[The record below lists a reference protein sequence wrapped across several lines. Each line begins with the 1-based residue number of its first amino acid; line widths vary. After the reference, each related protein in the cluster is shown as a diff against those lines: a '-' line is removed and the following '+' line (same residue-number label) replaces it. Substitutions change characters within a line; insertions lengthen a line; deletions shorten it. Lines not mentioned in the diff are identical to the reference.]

1 MIKHLQRRVFTGTA
15 LALGLAATLSA
26 WAPAASAQSVADIK
40 KKGELTIGMLVDFP
54 PYGSRTAATS
64 LTATTPMWRA

>member
-1 MIKHLQRRVFTGTA
+1 MIKHLQRRTFTGAA

-40 KKGELTIGMLVDFP
+40 KKGELTVGMLVD
-54 PYGSRTAATS
+54 SRPTA
-64 LTATTPMWRA
+64 P